1 VRRKLPSFSRELPH
15 GPMAADMT
23 GFLGAAAELGFTER
37 TRVAVASQVVG
48 RLLIQTG
55 RGAADLGTSAVSIT
69 EIP

>member
-1 VRRKLPSFSRELPH
+1 
-15 GPMAADMT
+15 MAADMT